1 LVSGAVDSRQIFAS
15 ALIVLAPKR
24 KPIKFQQD
32 MATSIEALSASMEK
46 MATQFEGFQTM
57 MKQTLETL
65 SSVRAWQATADEA
78 LEHLRR
84 ELMPR

>member
-1 LVSGAVDSRQIFAS
+1 
-15 ALIVLAPKR
+15 
-24 KPIKFQQD
+24 
-32 MATSIEALSASMEK
+32 MATSIEALSATMEK
-46 MATQFEGFQTM
+46 VATQFEGFQTM

-65 SSVRAWQATADEA
+65 SSVGAWQATADEA